1 MRHVIL
7 ASWLAVLVLGAGCL
21 RYISTPAHIPIA
33 GKMPAWRD
41 DGVVAFG
48 ADPYVEK
55 SRQKEVFDANLDEAG
70 ALAVQIFLNNQ
81 GEHGLLVRYSEFRLQ
96 LPNRDEVLSVGSDRF
111 AAKVEDSGSI
121 FGGGFAAEQARSDR
135 RADYRGKVFKDLAL
149 RKGDTAHGFVY
160 FIFPGGTPAFTQ
172 ATLTVRCVDMEE
184 GTIIRVEL
192 PLSGLKIKGV
202 PPWRGGGYNTFE
214 DSSR

>member
-21 RYISTPAHIPIA
+21 RYTSTPAHIPIA
-33 GKMPAWRD
+33 GKMRLYRD

-70 ALAVQIFLNNQ
+70 ALAVQILLKNQ
-81 GEHGLLVRYSEFRLQ
+81 GEHDLLVRCSEIGLQ
-96 LPNRDEVLSVGSDRF
+96 LPNRDEVPSVDSDRF
-111 AAKVEDSGSI
+111 AANVEDLGPI
-121 FGGGFAAEQARSDR
+121 LWGGFAAGQARSDR
-135 RADYRGKVFKDLAL
+135 RADYRGKVFKDIAL

-184 GTIIRVEL
+184 GTTIRVEL
-192 PLSGLKIKGV
+192 HLSGEFLRAA
-202 PPWRGGGYNTFE
+202 PPGRDAFE
-214 DSSR
+214 FQPEE

>member
-33 GKMPAWRD
+33 GKMPAYRD

-70 ALAVQIFLNNQ
+70 ALAVQILLKNQ
-81 GEHGLLVRYSEFRLQ
+81 GEHSLAVRCSEFGLQ
-96 LPNRDEVLSVGSDRF
+96 IPNRDEVPSVGSDRF
-111 AAKVEDSGSI
+111 AAKVEDPLPI

-135 RADYRGKVFKDLAL
+135 RADYRGKVFKDIEL

-160 FIFPGGTPAFTQ
+160 FIFPGGTPTFTQ

-184 GTIIRVEL
+184 DTTIRVEL
-192 PLSGLKIKGV
+192 HLSGTFLPAT
-202 PPWRGGGYNTFE
+202 PPGRYAFE
-214 DSSR
+214 FQPEE